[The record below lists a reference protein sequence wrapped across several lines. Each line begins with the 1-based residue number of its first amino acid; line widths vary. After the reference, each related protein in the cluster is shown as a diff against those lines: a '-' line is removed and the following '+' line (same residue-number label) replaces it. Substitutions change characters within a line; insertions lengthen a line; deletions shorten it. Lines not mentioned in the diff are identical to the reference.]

1 MKYFIYII
9 GANATG
15 KSSTAGW
22 ILDNFNNSQAV
33 GSYKKRQ
40 MQGVY
45 TGGADPIKVTNQ
57 KRREML
63 KTIWMSDKNLVLME
77 GMILLSK
84 LNIDY
89 FLQLQKKFYRK
100 IIVIH
105 LFCSLDTLQ
114 ERVFY
119 RSKGKPKNQ
128 KRTNNLITKSNSS
141 ARIAR
146 YAEQLGLRVIN
157 LCCDNI
163 AAYKQLQQQLK
174 EQINV

>member
-63 KTIWMSDKNLVLME
+63 KTIWMS
-77 GMILLSK
+77 
-84 LNIDY
+84 Y
-89 FLQLQKKFYRK
+89 
-100 IIVIH
+100 
-105 LFCSLDTLQ
+105 
-114 ERVFY
+114 
-119 RSKGKPKNQ
+119 
-128 KRTNNLITKSNSS
+128 
-141 ARIAR
+141 
-146 YAEQLGLRVIN
+146 
-157 LCCDNI
+157 
-163 AAYKQLQQQLK
+163 
-174 EQINV
+174 